1 MKSLFS
7 VFKKGLQKTATSVA
21 RSVGSLLSDIEKWD
35 ESTFDDLEAALISAD
50 FGTETTFRLVEDIRD
65 RYERGLI
72 KTSEDVNKIIS
83 EDIYKIL
90 NKNSRAINL
99 NNNGLTVIFMVGV
112 NGSGKTTT
120 TGKLAWQWKR
130 EGKKV
135 SLAAC
140 DTFRAAAVE
149 QLKLWGERIDCHVI
163 ASKTGAD
170 PSSVVYDAIESA
182 LARKSDILIVDTAGR
197 QHNKKGLME
206 ELAKMKR
213 TAAKICPEAPHEV
226 WLTIDA
232 GIGTNALQQTQEFT
246 KFSGVTGIVLTKLDG
261 TGKGGMAVAI
271 QGRYDSPVFFAGF
284 GEQPEDLQPF
294 DPKMFTEAIF
304 GIYQEV

>member
-7 VFKKGLQKTATSVA
+7 IFKKGLQKTATSVA
-21 RSVGSLLSDIEKWD
+21 RSVGTLISDVKQWD
-35 ESTFDDLEAALISAD
+35 DSTFDDLEAALISAD

-72 KTSEDVNKIIS
+72 KTSEDVNKVIS
-83 EDIYKIL
+83 EDICRIL
-90 NKNSRAINL
+90 NKNQRDIHFVK
-99 NNNGLTVIFMVGV
+99 NGLTVIFMVGV

-149 QLKLWGERIDCHVI
+149 QLKHWGERIDCHVI

-182 LARKSDILIVDTAGR
+182 MARGSDILIVDTAGR

-206 ELAKMKR
+206 ELSKMKR
-213 TAAKICPEAPHEV
+213 TAEKVCPAAPHEV
-226 WLTIDA
+226 WVTIDA
-232 GIGTNALQQTQEFT
+232 GIGGNALQQAQEFA
-246 KFSGVTGIVLTKLDG
+246 KFAGVTGVVLTKLDG

-271 QGRYDSPVFFAGF
+271 QEKYEFPLFFAGF
-284 GEQPEDLQPF
+284 GEEPEDLQPF
-294 DPKMFTEAIF
+294 DPQMFADAIF
-304 GIYQEV
+304 GVE